1 MKKKIK
7 TFPHKISFRK
17 KKKNSLEYARP
28 ARLALWLAAEVAI
41 VGADVQEVVGSALA
55 LALLSRGA
63 LSLPA
68 AVVVSAASSFVL
80 LYVEKLGVRHL
91 EALFALF
98 IGTMV
103 SLSCCGGGVG
113 ALFPSSSSFGQF
125 LLFRCVRGFATRKRL
140 KRKRKLSLPP
150 NGGNI
155 YKIPKGASFAAL
167 AAVSGAK
174 PSDVAQGVFIPR
186 LPKGELSTA
195 VAIIGAVVMPHN
207 LYLHSALVRAPP
219 PSSSSSPSSSSPRE
233 EGEQEEEEEAI
244 PEEAML
250 REAAAAAARAG
261 GSRIN
266 TPRRRRSS
274 TDATTAA
281 RASAP
286 RAEAVAYFALES
298 AFALSVALAINMCL
312 VIAVAAGL
320 DRKGGEV
327 PSPSSPPSGSDL
339 VNSPPTTQTL
349 GLADAG
355 TFLSSKYGP
364 AAAVVWGVGLLAAG
378 QSSTM

>member
-1 MKKKIK
+1 MSIAFLDPGNLESCLQAASRARYSLLWLLALA
-7 TFPHKISFRK
+7 TFAGWLIQLLAVKLGAVTGRDLAESCR
-17 KKKNSLEYARP
+17 LEYARP
-28 ARLALWLAAEVAI
+28 ACLALWLAAEVAI

-98 IGTMV
+98 IGTM
-103 SLSCCGGGVG
+103 
-113 ALFPSSSSFGQF
+113 
-125 LLFRCVRGFATRKRL
+125 
-140 KRKRKLSLPP
+140 
-150 NGGNI
+150 
-155 YKIPKGASFAAL
+155 GASFAAL

-266 TPRRRRSS
+266 TPRHRRSS